1 MKYVKNIAMLMTAF
15 FALLSVSCTDDE
27 TEPSGASRLFRP
39 VSVTLT
45 PRGTSLTASWSGM
58 KGAIGYW
65 VELYERVERENSAAG
80 DSASD
85 TEPDYSLVAS
95 NEQVSGT
102 EWVVNG
108 LKFDQ
113 TYYFRIKAVD
123 ADAARNSYFTDF
135 QSVRIPAMTEVLSC
149 EVLDPVEALV
159 KFAWMPGY
167 DVSFVKITAPDGGVR
182 TINVDDADGGFTMD
196 GFLSGTY
203 TVVAGNERETY
214 NTVEFI
220 IPVLYDIDPAKVT
233 FDNVTFLWRVD
244 AKLAQLIC
252 TNVANAEDKVVF
264 DLTDEQRIAGELVAE
279 ASMFKPN
286 TTYIVVMAYE
296 SEAGAEPE
304 LTNTAS
310 FTSMMV
316 KPEGVLFVET
326 IDELL
331 SAISGS
337 APIIALQPGEYVVPN
352 KGSITVTRALT
363 LMSATRQQPKVVVG
377 QFVVSPTTFVDGTIR
392 FEGIEFECAVPAYSV
407 KSYTNCFI
415 DHTGQAADIKRIEVE
430 DCYIHDF
437 GSSFLRFNRVEFTV
451 YEVYV
456 NNTRL
461 IGMYGQNSFIQ
472 LSKGSGLRELTFTNS
487 TATGLDTQNVG
498 VRFITYNAS
507 DNTKVVFANNTF
519 ADYHNKGRVFFHI
532 NGLVSGA
539 ATAGSMEIKNNIFYT
554 EEYCNVSNFDK
565 HVLTLDIDNN
575 VVTKSWCDGGDS
587 GTAPDPD
594 KEGATVGKITSW
606 GSKYFELDPKFK
618 NYSKNDYTVTNDE
631 VRKLGVGDP
640 RWLK

>member
-65 VELYERVERENSAAG
+65 VELYERIEREDSSVG

-95 NEQVSGT
+95 NEQVTGT

-159 KFAWMPGY
+159 KFTWMPGY

-233 FDNVTFLWRVD
+233 FDNVTFLWRID

-252 TNVANAEDKVVF
+252 TNVADAEDKVVF
-264 DLTDEQRIAGELVAE
+264 DLTEGQRIAGELVAD

-286 TTYIVVMAYE
+286 TTYVVVMAYE

-316 KPEGVLFVET
+316 KPEGVVFVET

-331 SAISGS
+331 AAINGS
-337 APIIALQPGEYVVPN
+337 AAIIALQPGEYVVPN
-352 KGSITVTRALT
+352 KGSITITRALT
-363 LMSATRQQPKVVVG
+363 LMSATRQQPKVIVN
-377 QFVVSPTTFVDGTIR
+377 QFTVANTVYVDGTLR
-392 FEGIEFECAVPAYSV
+392 FEGIEFECANLNNTTS
-407 KSYTNCFI
+407 CFI
-415 DHTGQAADIKRIEVE
+415 DHTGQKANIKRIEVE

-437 GSSFLRFNRVEFTV
+437 GSSFMRFNRQDTSVE
-451 YEVYV
+451 EVYV
-456 NNTRL
+456 NNNRL
-461 IGMYGQNSFIQ
+461 LRMYGQNSYLQI
-472 LSKGSGLRELTFTNS
+472 SKIVAREVTF
-487 TATGLDTQNVG
+487 
-498 VRFITYNAS
+498 
-507 DNTKVVFANNTF
+507 
-519 ADYHNKGRVFFHI
+519 
-532 NGLVSGA
+532 
-539 ATAGSMEIKNNIFYT
+539 
-554 EEYCNVSNFDK
+554 
-565 HVLTLDIDNN
+565 
-575 VVTKSWCDGGDS
+575 
-587 GTAPDPD
+587 
-594 KEGATVGKITSW
+594 
-606 GSKYFELDPKFK
+606 
-618 NYSKNDYTVTNDE
+618 
-631 VRKLGVGDP
+631 
-640 RWLK
+640 

>member
-65 VELYERVERENSAAG
+65 VELYERIERDNSSVG
-80 DSASD
+80 GSASE

-95 NEQVSGT
+95 NEQVTGT

-123 ADAARNSYFTDF
+123 ADASRNSYFTDF

-252 TNVANAEDKVVF
+252 TNVADAEDKVVF
-264 DLTDEQRIAGELVAE
+264 DLTEEQRIAGELVAD

-286 TTYIVVMAYE
+286 TTYVVVMAYE
-296 SEAGAEPE
+296 AEAGAEPE

-310 FTSMMV
+310 FTAMMV
-316 KPEGVLFVET
+316 KPEGVVFVET

-331 SAISGS
+331 AAINGS
-337 APIIALQPGEYVVPN
+337 ATIIALQPGEYVVPN
-352 KGSITVTRALT
+352 KGSITILRALT
-363 LMSATRQQPKVVVG
+363 LMSATRQQPKVIVN
-377 QFVVSPTTFVDGTIR
+377 QFTLANTAYIDGTLR
-392 FEGIEFECAVPAYSV
+392 FEGIEFECANLNNTTS
-407 KSYTNCFI
+407 CFI
-415 DHTGQAADIKRIEVE
+415 DHTGQKANIKRIEVE
-430 DCYIHDF
+430 DCYVHDF
-437 GSSFLRFNRVEFTV
+437 GSSFMRFNRQETSVE
-451 YEVYV
+451 EVYV
-456 NNTRL
+456 NNNRL
-461 IGMYGQNSFIQ
+461 LRMYGQNSYLQI
-472 LSKGSGLRELTFTNS
+472 SKIVAREVTFTNN
-487 TATGLDTQNVG
+487 TATGLDFQKAG
-498 VRFITYNAS
+498 VRFLSYMAD
-507 DNTKVVFANNTF
+507 DNTVVKFSNNTILF
-519 ADYHNKGRVFFHI
+519 NNSTGRLFFHLA
-532 NGLVSGA
+532 GLGA
-539 ATAGSMEIKNNIFYT
+539 GANTAGSITISDNIFYN
-554 EEYCNVSNFDK
+554 EDSDAPRNVSNFDSFT
-565 HVLTLDIDNN
+565 VTANIENN
-575 VVTKSWCDGGDS
+575 VVATPWGAGSDGGS
-587 GTAPDPD
+587 IPTETLA
-594 KEGATVGKITSW
+594 SW
-606 GSKYFELDPKFK
+606 GNKYAQLDPAFK
-618 NYSKNDYTVTNDE
+618 SVSGYDFTVTNDE